1 MSIGEPV
8 DPRKLELDPSP
19 FLAPMRSEEPVC
31 LVPSLDVWL
40 VTKWDDLMH
49 MGAHLDVFGA
59 KAGRYFLAGALG
71 PNTLTRDSLQ
81 ASRGGRT
88 HHD

>member
-19 FLAPMRSEEPVC
+19 ILAPMRSEEPVC
-31 LVPSLDVWL
+31 HVPSLDVWL

-71 PNTLTRDSLQ
+71 PNMLTRDSLE
-81 ASRGGRT
+81 ALSAGRT
-88 HHD
+88 HHE

>member
-19 FLAPMRSEEPVC
+19 ILAPMRSEEPVC

-40 VTKWDDLMH
+40 VTKWNDLMH
-49 MGAHLDVFGA
+49 MGAHLDVSSA
-59 KAGRYFLAGALG
+59 KAGPYFLAEALG
-71 PNTLTRDSLQ
+71 PNMQTKGSLQ
-81 ASRGGRT
+81 ASRAGRT
-88 HHD
+88 QHE